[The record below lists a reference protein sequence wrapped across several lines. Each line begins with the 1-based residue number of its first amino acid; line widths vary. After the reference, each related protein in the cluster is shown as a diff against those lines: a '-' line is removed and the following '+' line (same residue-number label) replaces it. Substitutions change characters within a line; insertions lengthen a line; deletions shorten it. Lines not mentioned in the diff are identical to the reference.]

1 MPNTCEC
8 VLTRTVIIS
17 TKNGG
22 GSEKLVSKQTFPNMN
37 VAAATLATEKTA
49 VYDAMRDCYG
59 RGFEVDDV
67 IMIGDIIVDANDITA
82 VGFRINPVQIFVG
95 TPEPISDDPIND
107 SEDPET
113 K

>member
-17 TKNGG
+17 TKN
-22 GSEKLVSKQTFPNMN
+22 
-37 VAAATLATEKTA
+37 
-49 VYDAMRDCYG
+49 G

-95 TPEPISDDPIND
+95 IPEPISDDPIND